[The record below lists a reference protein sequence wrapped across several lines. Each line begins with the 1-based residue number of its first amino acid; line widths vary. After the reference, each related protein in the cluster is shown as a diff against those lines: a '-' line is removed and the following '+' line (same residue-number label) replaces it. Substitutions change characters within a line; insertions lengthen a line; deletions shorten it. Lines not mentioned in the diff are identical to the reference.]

1 MLRLPLLLA
10 TACLAASPLSAAE
23 IEENEPL
30 VMRLIFE
37 DCLGYIRHGRTPFEG
52 LATRP
57 ASRAAIAQIPSR
69 APDREK
75 AVELL
80 SPRYVASWGRD
91 ADGRHCLV
99 LTVWS
104 AEQDGLS
111 MRLGVRAKGFL
122 QRVDARARAERLT
135 EAGIADEFSPFSTSY
150 WSEGSTGHDRGPRR
164 PASFSL
170 LASGGDEAR
179 GLADAGLIV
188 MGGPPQ
194 GRP

>member
-1 MLRLPLLLA
+1 MLRSWLLLA
-10 TACLAASPLSAAE
+10 ACLAALPAHSAE

-37 DCLGYIRHGRTPFEG
+37 DCLGYIRHGRTPFGG

-57 ASRAAIAQIPSR
+57 ASREAIDQLPRR

-91 ADGRHCLV
+91 ADGRHCLIF
-99 LTVWS
+99 TVWS
-104 AEQDGLS
+104 GLRDGLP
-111 MRLGVRAKGFL
+111 MRLGVRAKDFL
-122 QRVDARARAERLT
+122 GRVTEKARAAGLN
-135 EAGIADEFSPFSTSY
+135 EALPADAFSPLATSL
-150 WSEGSTGHDRGPRR
+150 WSETSTGHDSGPLR
-164 PASFSL
+164 PVSL
-170 LASGGDEAR
+170 TILPTGGDEVG
-179 GLADAGLIV
+179 GLMDAGLIA

>member
-1 MLRLPLLLA
+1 MLGTRLLLVL
-10 TACLAASPLSAAE
+10 CLAAIPAQAAP

-57 ASRAAIAQIPSR
+57 ASREAIDQIPRR

-80 SPRYVASWGRD
+80 SPRYVAAWGRD
-91 ADGRHCLV
+91 ADGRHCLIF
-99 LTVWS
+99 TVWS
-104 AEQDGLS
+104 ALRDGLPA
-111 MRLGVRAKGFL
+111 RLGVRAKDFL
-122 QRVDARARAERLT
+122 GRVTERARAAGLD
-135 EAGIADEFSPFSTSY
+135 EALPADTFSPLATSL
-150 WSEGSTGHDRGPRR
+150 WSETSTGHDSGPLR
-164 PASFSL
+164 PVSFTIL
-170 LASGGDEAR
+170 PTGGDEAS
-179 GLADAGLIV
+179 GLMDAGLIV
-188 MGGPPQ
+188 AGGPPQ

>member
-1 MLRLPLLLA
+1 MLRSWLLLIL
-10 TACLAASPLSAAE
+10 CLAALPARAVE

-57 ASRAAIAQIPSR
+57 ASREAIDQLPPR

-80 SPRYVASWGRD
+80 SPRYVASWGQD
-91 ADGRHCLV
+91 ADGRHCLIF
-99 LTVWS
+99 TVWS
-104 AEQDGLS
+104 ALRDGLPA
-111 MRLGVRAKGFL
+111 RLGVRTKGIL
-122 QRVDARARAERLT
+122 QRIDARARQEGFT
-135 EAGIADEFSPFSTSY
+135 EAGIAEAFSPLATSF
-150 WSEGSTGHDRGPRR
+150 WSETSTGHESGPLR
-164 PASFSL
+164 PVSFSIL
-170 LASGGDEAR
+170 PTGGDEAS
-179 GLADAGLIV
+179 GLIV

-194 GRP
+194 GRR

>member
-1 MLRLPLLLA
+1 MLRRWLVLAVGLAALPLQ
-10 TACLAASPLSAAE
+10 AAE

-57 ASRAAIAQIPSR
+57 ASREAIAELPSR

-80 SPRYVASWGRD
+80 SPRYVAAWGRD
-91 ADGRHCLV
+91 GQTRHCLIR
-99 LTVWS
+99 TVWWAERDRLS
-104 AEQDGLS
+104 A
-111 MRLGVRAKGFL
+111 RLGVRAAGFL
-122 QRVDARARAERLT
+122 SRVTERARTAGFE
-135 EAGIADEFSPFSTSY
+135 EAFPADTFSSLATSH
-150 WSEGSTGHDRGPRR
+150 WSEKSTGHDSGPLR
-164 PASFSL
+164 PVSFTI
-170 LASGGDEAR
+170 LASSGDEAR
-179 GLADAGLIV
+179 GVLDAGLIV

>member
-1 MLRLPLLLA
+1 MLRSWLLLA
-10 TACLAASPLSAAE
+10 ACLAALPAHSAE

-37 DCLGYIRHGRTPFEG
+37 DCLGYIRHGRTPFGG

-57 ASRAAIAQIPSR
+57 ASREAIDRLPRR

-91 ADGRHCLV
+91 ADGRHCLIF
-99 LTVWS
+99 TVWL
-104 AEQDGLS
+104 GLRVGLP
-111 MRLGVRAKGFL
+111 MRLGVRAKDFL
-122 QRVDARARAERLT
+122 GRVTEKARAAGLN
-135 EAGIADEFSPFSTSY
+135 EALPADTFSPLATSL
-150 WSEGSTGHDRGPRR
+150 WSETSTGHDSGPLR
-164 PASFSL
+164 PVSFTIL
-170 LASGGDEAR
+170 PTGGDEVG
-179 GLADAGLIV
+179 GLMDAGLIA

>member
-1 MLRLPLLLA
+1 MPRSWLLLA
-10 TACLAASPLSAAE
+10 ACLAAFPAHAAE

-57 ASRAAIAQIPSR
+57 ASRDAIDQIPSR
-69 APDREK
+69 APDRDK

-80 SPRYVASWGRD
+80 SPRYVAAWGRD
-91 ADGRHCLV
+91 ALGRHCLV
-99 LTVWS
+99 QTVWS
-104 AEQDGLS
+104 AARDGLKAQ
-111 MRLGVRAKGFL
+111 LGVRAKGFL
-122 QRVDARARAERLT
+122 QRVDARART
-135 EAGIADEFSPFSTSY
+135 EGFTESGIADAFSPLATSF
-150 WSEGSTGHDRGPRR
+150 WSDGETGHDSGPRR
-164 PASFSL
+164 PVSFSL
-170 LASGGDEAR
+170 LASSGDEAR
-179 GLADAGLIV
+179 GLMDAGIIA

>member
-1 MLRLPLLLA
+1 MPRSWLLLA
-10 TACLAASPLSAAE
+10 VCLAALPARAVE

-37 DCLGYIRHGRTPFEG
+37 DCLGYIRHARTPFEG

-57 ASRAAIAQIPSR
+57 ASREAIDQIPSH

-80 SPRYVASWGRD
+80 SPRYVAAWGRD
-91 ADGRHCLV
+91 ALGRHCLV
-99 LTVWS
+99 RTVWS
-104 AEQDGLS
+104 AERDGLPA
-111 MRLGVRAKGFL
+111 RLGVRAKDFL
-122 QRVDARARAERLT
+122 GRVTERARAAGFE
-135 EAGIADEFSPFSTSY
+135 EAFPAETFSPLATSH
-150 WSEGSTGHDRGPRR
+150 WSEKSTGHDTGPLR
-164 PASFSL
+164 PVSFTVLPTGS
-170 LASGGDEAR
+170 DEAR
-179 GLADAGLIV
+179 GLMDAGLIV

>member
-1 MLRLPLLLA
+1 MPRPWLLLA
-10 TACLAASPLSAAE
+10 ACLAALPARAGA

-57 ASRAAIAQIPSR
+57 ASKEAIDQIPSR

-91 ADGRHCLV
+91 ADGRHCFLQ
-99 LTVWS
+99 TVWW
-104 AEQDGLS
+104 AERDGLPA
-111 MRLGVRAKGFL
+111 RLGVRAKDFL
-122 QRVDARARAERLT
+122 GRVTERARS
-135 EAGIADEFSPFSTSY
+135 AGFEDTFPADTFSPLATSL
-150 WSEGSTGHDRGPRR
+150 WSEKSTGHDAGPLR
-164 PASFSL
+164 PVSFTILPTS
-170 LASGGDEAR
+170 SDEAT
-179 GLADAGLIV
+179 GLMDAGLIV